1 MGNVMWGRGAGD
13 KTNSNYHDSAL
24 KEGEDDTLV
33 VLHDYPSPD
42 ISEPIF
48 RMGEKLRVLSQEGNW
63 WRVRSVQ
70 SGSENYIPNNHTAK
84 VYHGWLFEGVVR
96 QKAEELLS
104 LPENRV
110 GSFMIRESTQQRGV
124 YSMSVKHRSIQ
135 HYKIFRMENSWYY
148 ISPRLTFQC
157 LEEMVNHYS
166 DSADGLCCVL
176 TGPCL
181 SRTIS
186 PIDITSQ
193 PPPVAMRHNNFDWK
207 KIDRKDLISAGAA
220 QGQENRN
227 AIVSYGVR
235 NSMASYLSLVRDHDP
250 GQQKKNRKKK
260 SKSVCVIPDHSLS
273 HMDLDEDYDM

>member
-1 MGNVMWGRGAGD
+1 AHQSAAMGNVIWGQEAEN
-13 KTNSNYHDSAL
+13 KTNTSYHDSAL
-24 KEGEDDTLV
+24 KAGEEVTLV

-70 SGSENYIPNNHTAK
+70 SGSENYIPNNHITK

-110 GSFMIRESTQQRGV
+110 GSFMVRESTKQRGV
-124 YSMSVKHRSIQ
+124 YTMSVKHRSIK
-135 HYKIFRMENSWYY
+135 HYKIYRLENSWYY

-166 DSADGLCCVL
+166 V
-176 TGPCL
+176 
-181 SRTIS
+181 
-186 PIDITSQ
+186 
-193 PPPVAMRHNNFDWK
+193 MRHNNFDWK
-207 KIDRKDLISAGAA
+207 KVDRKDLISAGAA
-220 QGQENRN
+220 QGQQNRD
-227 AIVSYGVR
+227 AMVSYGVR
-235 NSMASYLSLVRDHDP
+235 NSMASYLSLAGDQDP
-250 GQQKKNRKKK
+250 GQQKKNRKQK

-273 HMDLDEDYDM
+273 HLHLDEDYET

>member
-1 MGNVMWGRGAGD
+1 
-13 KTNSNYHDSAL
+13 
-24 KEGEDDTLV
+24 
-33 VLHDYPSPD
+33 
-42 ISEPIF
+42 
-48 RMGEKLRVLSQEGNW
+48 MGEKLRVLSQEGNW

-70 SGSENYIPNNHTAK
+70 SGSENYIPNNYIAK

-135 HYKIFRMENSWYY
+135 HYKIFRLENSWYY

-181 SRTIS
+181 SGTIS

-193 PPPVAMRHNNFDWK
+193 PPPVRMRHNNFDWK

-227 AIVSYGVR
+227 AMVSYGVR
-235 NSMASYLSLVRDHDP
+235 NSMASYLSLVGDHDP

-260 SKSVCVIPDHSLS
+260 SKSVCVTDHSIS

>member
-1 MGNVMWGRGAGD
+1 AMGNVMWGQGAGN
-13 KTNSNYHDSAL
+13 KTNSNCHESAL
-24 KEGEDDTLV
+24 KAGEDETLV

-70 SGSENYIPNNHTAK
+70 SGSENYIPNNHIAK

-135 HYKIFRMENSWYY
+135 HYKIFRLENSWYY

-181 SRTIS
+181 SGTIS

-193 PPPVAMRHNNFDWK
+193 PPPVRMRHNNFDWK

-227 AIVSYGVR
+227 AMVSYGVR
-235 NSMASYLSLVRDHDP
+235 NSMASYLSLVGDHDP

-260 SKSVCVIPDHSLS
+260 SKSVCVTDHSFS

>member
-110 GSFMIRESTQQRGV
+110 GSFMIRESTQQRVCV
-124 YSMSVKHRSIQ
+124 YVCACACKSI
-135 HYKIFRMENSWYY
+135 SD
-148 ISPRLTFQC
+148 L
-157 LEEMVNHYS
+157 L